1 MKLPGSYQKSSSS
14 RMLIGLSAGSCFA
27 TDIYQNFYIGL
38 IPFLVLKF
46 NLSLAQVSL
55 MGATSIIA
63 NCLFSPLFG
72 YMSDRYGFKYFVVA
86 GPLFSLIFLSIIGVI
101 PKLWLVLLILFFGN
115 LAIATFHPSSVPIAG
130 YHRGNR
136 KGLGTSLINFG
147 GIFGG
152 AIGAFLIIVIY
163 EKTGIILTLFLMIF
177 GFITAILI
185 VGFLPDKKNKLHKK
199 K

>member
-1 MKLPGSYQKSSSS
+1 MSPDILKININIS
-14 RMLIGLSAGSCFA
+14 RTESEITGQLSKVKFQ
-27 TDIYQNFYIGL
+27 QNADWT
-38 IPFLVLKF
+38 V
-46 NLSLAQVSL
+46 
-55 MGATSIIA
+55 
-63 NCLFSPLFG
+63 
-72 YMSDRYGFKYFVVA
+72 DRYGFKYFVVA

-115 LAIATFHPSSVPIAG
+115 LAIAAFNPSSVSIAG

-136 KGLGTSLINFG
+136 KGLRTSLINFG

-152 AIGAFLIIVIY
+152 VIGAFLIIVIY

-199 K
+199 NKYKYFIYKSYRMKMIKY